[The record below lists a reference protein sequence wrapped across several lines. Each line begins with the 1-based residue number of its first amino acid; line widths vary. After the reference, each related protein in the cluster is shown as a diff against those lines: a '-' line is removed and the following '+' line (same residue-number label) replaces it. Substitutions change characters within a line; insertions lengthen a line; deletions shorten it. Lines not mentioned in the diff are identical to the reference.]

1 MRSLLFDATVN
12 GLKYLQARLVTL
24 NITELLFLIILIGN
38 VLGFIDVQPF
48 WNMALNILIVLN
60 NGIWT
65 YRLLDTFQ

>member
-1 MRSLLFDATVN
+1 MRNVSLLFDATMN

-48 WNMALNILIVLN
+48 WNMALNILIV
-60 NGIWT
+60 
-65 YRLLDTFQ
+65 